1 MTHPIFAGQYAR
13 LYDAMYANKDYTREC
28 DAIEGAIRRYGDG
41 GAYRAVLDLG
51 CGTGNHSVALAR
63 RGYDVAGVD
72 LSEDMLAVARAKAAA
87 AGVRAAFH
95 RGDMR
100 DAALGR
106 TFDIALILFA
116 ALGYQTEDAA
126 VAGTLANVRR
136 HLRVGGLLLLDVWN
150 APTLLREGA
159 PDRLSVVERPGGQL
173 IKASTRT
180 LRPGSAVVDV
190 RMRVW
195 EIEGTTLTGS
205 ADETHRMRAFAPPE
219 LERFLGDGGLAP
231 RAFFEFPDLDQPV
244 REGTFDLGCVAVTS
258 GASAGSRAPR

>member
-1 MTHPIFAGQYAR
+1 MSDPIFAGSYAR
-13 LYDAMYANKDYTREC
+13 LYDAMYAGKDYAHEC
-28 DAIEGAIRRYGDG
+28 DAVGGATARYGDG
-41 GAYRAVLDLG
+41 GAYRAILDLG

-72 LSEDMLAVARAKAAA
+72 LSEDMLAIARAKAAA
-87 AGVRAAFH
+87 AGVRAAFD

-100 DAALGR
+100 DTDVGR
-106 TFDIALILFA
+106 TFDVVLILFA

-126 VAGTLANVRR
+126 VAGTLANARR
-136 HLRVGGLLLLDVWN
+136 HLRAGGLLLLDVWN

-159 PDRLSVVERPGGQL
+159 PDRVSVVERPGGQL

-205 ADETHRMRAFAPPE
+205 ADETHRMRAFARPE
-219 LERFLGDGGLAP
+219 LERFLAAAGLVP
-231 RAFFEFPDLDQPV
+231 RAFFAFPDLDRPV
-244 REGTFDLGCVAVTS
+244 REGTFDLGCVAAT
-258 GASAGSRAPR
+258 

>member
-1 MTHPIFAGQYAR
+1 MSEAVFRAAYAR
-13 LYDAMYANKDYTREC
+13 LYDAMYAGKDYAHEC
-28 DAIEGAIRRYGDG
+28 DAVEGATTRYGDG
-41 GAYRAVLDLG
+41 GAYRAILDLG

-72 LSEDMLAVARAKAAA
+72 LSEDMLAIAREKAAVA
-87 AGVRAAFH
+87 SVRATFH

-100 DAALGR
+100 DAVVGR
-106 TFDIALILFA
+106 TFDVALILFA

-126 VAGTLANVRR
+126 VADTLANARR

-150 APTLLREGA
+150 VPTLLREGA
-159 PDRLSVVERPGGQL
+159 PDRVSVVERPGGQL

-180 LRPGSAVVDV
+180 LRPGSAVAEV

-205 ADETHRMRAFAPPE
+205 ADETHRMRAFAQPE
-219 LERFLGDGGLAP
+219 LERFLAAAGFVP
-231 RAFFEFPDLDQPV
+231 RAFFAFPDLDQPV
-244 REGTFDLGCVAVTS
+244 RDTTFDLGCVAAT
-258 GASAGSRAPR
+258 